1 MYSSYLGYKAPR
13 LLDFGLDIKAE
24 ANAAAGAGS
33 VEVAA
38 AIAAHT
44 AKGLGAGRL
53 RGC

>member
-24 ANAAAGAGS
+24 AHAAAVAGA
-33 VEVAA
+33 VVVAA
-38 AIAAHT
+38 AVAAHT
-44 AKGLGAGRL
+44 AKGRGADRR